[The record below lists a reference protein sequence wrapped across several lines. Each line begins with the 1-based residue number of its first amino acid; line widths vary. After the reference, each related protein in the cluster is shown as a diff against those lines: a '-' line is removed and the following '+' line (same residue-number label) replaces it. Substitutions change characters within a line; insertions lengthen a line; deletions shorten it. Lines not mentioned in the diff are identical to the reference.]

1 MATLALSLCS
11 CSVVVSKLFFKVH
24 CSFHNFP
31 RNYNAALETDMTQTA
46 AAQKAVPHFYQIQYL
61 LTALSS
67 STITNSFNP
76 VTVYTLVFL
85 TLPEKAPA

>member
-1 MATLALSLCS
+1 
-11 CSVVVSKLFFKVH
+11 
-24 CSFHNFP
+24 
-31 RNYNAALETDMTQTA
+31 MTQTA

-67 STITNSFNP
+67 STITNSFNS

-85 TLPEKAPA
+85 TLPERAPA